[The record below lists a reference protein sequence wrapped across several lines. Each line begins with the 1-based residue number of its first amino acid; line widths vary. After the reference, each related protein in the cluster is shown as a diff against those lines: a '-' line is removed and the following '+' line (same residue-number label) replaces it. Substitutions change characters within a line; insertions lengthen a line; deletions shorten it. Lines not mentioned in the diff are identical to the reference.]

1 MSGTASSLLGL
12 SLLVVTGLALEF
24 AGPSGRGTS
33 TAAQVL
39 SAAMRCLPGR
49 VLVLGAWLW
58 LGVHFLAR
66 YGVRPVRVQVNLFST
81 ARAGAAT
88 PSRPLSA
95 GRPIGREVV
104 ALFQR
109 DAQPKGAERGD
120 SCDAGQVL
128 GT

>member
-24 AGPSGRGTS
+24 AGRSGRGTS
-33 TAAQVL
+33 TAGQVL

-66 YGVRPVRVQVNLFST
+66 
-81 ARAGAAT
+81 
-88 PSRPLSA
+88 
-95 GRPIGREVV
+95 
-104 ALFQR
+104 
-109 DAQPKGAERGD
+109 
-120 SCDAGQVL
+120 
-128 GT
+128 